1 MLKADIQKYKDTK
14 YRITGRTTISLYS
27 WGTQN
32 VLFLWGSSP
41 WGHMSWQVHCNPV
54 TTNTWTNYFYFPV
67 EPYPACLVSTAQ
79 QVFFCSSALFSLTSP
94 ALPLPVLWASSL
106 FSVAW
111 GYHAAALPQPRGWQ
125 ALPAAQ
131 TWSPPPASST
141 PPARNPV
148 THSYLGR
155 SCNTYTGTLSP

>member
-54 TTNTWTNYFYFPV
+54 TTNTWTNHFYFPV